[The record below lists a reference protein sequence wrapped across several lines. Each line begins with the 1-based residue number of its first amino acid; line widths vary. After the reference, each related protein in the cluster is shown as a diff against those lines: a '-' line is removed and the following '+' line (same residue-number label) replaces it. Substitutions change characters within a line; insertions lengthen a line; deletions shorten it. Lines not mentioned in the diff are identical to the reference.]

1 MNRKSFII
9 TLFGIFFIL
18 KKRLFLL
25 FKEENDIPESSLKTD
40 RKLLG

>member
-9 TLFGIFFIL
+9 TLFGISIIF
-18 KKRLFLL
+18 KKKLSLL
-25 FKEENDIPESSLKTD
+25 FKEEDNIPESSLKTD